1 MIIDHTYFIGKLNL
15 PQTGNTEGVAL
26 VEDFIKRYE
35 PEYLE
40 RVLGLNLY
48 KAFIAGLQED
58 PIPDRWLDLLTGVDF
73 TYKNH
78 LHHWNGFAPLSE
90 GSILNVDEAN
100 KIELIVDGPGEFDPV
115 DGSDE
120 LTLPPSFVGVPFTI
134 ELRGTGDLRGTT
146 SPEYTVAGNLL
157 TLISQTWNSGA
168 TIFLKK
174 GTSIFIENTT
184 TIKRSPIANYVYY
197 KFLEDDAQTTTLVGQ
212 ASTYTENA
220 TRVNPVPKM
229 IDAWNDMIKMNRELN
244 RFLMTNKTVYP
255 EWQQPPSWG
264 WWGNWAFNGWPGN
277 NEINGFKNSFDL

>member
-15 PQTGNTEGVAL
+15 PQAGNTEGVTL
-26 VEDFIKRYE
+26 IESFIQVYE
-35 PEYLE
+35 PEYLTK
-40 RVLGLNLY
+40 VLGIDLY

-58 PIPDRWLDLLTGVDF
+58 PIPDKWLNLLVGAEF
-73 TYKNH
+73 QYKSH
-78 LHHWNGFAPLSE
+78 THKWDGFAPLSE
-90 GSILNVDEAN
+90 GSSLNVDETN
-100 KIELIVDGPGEFDPV
+100 KIELIVDGPGPFDPV
-115 DGSDE
+115 DGDDT

-146 SPEYTVAGNLL
+146 SPEYVVAGNLL
-157 TLISQTWNSGA
+157 TLLGGQTWNSGA

-212 ASTYTENA
+212 ASAATENA

-229 IDAWNDMIKMNRELN
+229 IAAWNDMVQMDKELY
-244 RFLMTNKTVYP
+244 RFLRTNNSIYP
-255 EWQQPPSWG
+255 EWHLNDHWF
-264 WWGNWAFNGWPGN
+264 WWDWN
-277 NEINGFKNSFDL
+277 NYNTEVNSFKNSFDL